1 MLVLFISEVLVLKN
15 KGIVF
20 NFTFIFIIFF
30 ILLLTSNIVFLY
42 LNTKQTALNS
52 IVNLS
57 VQHANHFAEQIDTKS
72 YERFLKNPTKNDD
85 YWRVRNQLNALREIY
100 GSMFLYTVGIDED
113 KKVRILIDGQPK
125 GSNVTSPINELSI
138 DTYKEVSPVLKGK
151 YMSVPVKHDPK
162 YGDFLSVFVPIKNEE
177 GKIIG
182 ILALDVSAG
191 TASAIAT
198 SALKND
204 FLLYLGL
211 NIVLL
216 ILSIFFLIYI
226 IKRHLSS
233 LHHVNALVQS
243 VSTGDLTISIPEKH
257 KSHEAKNEIVQLLS
271 VFSRMI
277 DSLRMIINK
286 TKSQSLTVSSSSS
299 QLAASSEQ
307 LTDTN
312 RRILS
317 MIKTMNKGHHNQ
329 LTLTNESLHSTQ
341 GVLEGMTNIVEATR
355 SVLDMSNQSA
365 QEVDNGKQS
374 IDNISKQ
381 MHLIQ
386 HAVKDSSNV
395 VETLKNKSKEI
406 NHITEM
412 ITNIANQTNLLS
424 LNAAIEAARAGEH
437 GKGFA
442 VVADEVKKL
451 ADQSAQFAKQINTII
466 ESIQLDTEQAVYK
479 MEIGREEVKKGNE
492 LVAETEHTFQ
502 LILETFE
509 NVSSSIQEVSSITET
524 LTNQTTHVTS
534 NIEDLKEIAQENQEL
549 AEAIYS
555 ISDEQQIATEEISQ
569 SAQALNEATTEL
581 NESIKQFKTN

>member
-1 MLVLFISEVLVLKN
+1 MLVLFISEVLVVKN

-30 ILLLTSNIVFLY
+30 ILLLSSNILFLY
-42 LNTKQTALNS
+42 LNTKQTALTAIKS
-52 IVNLS
+52 VS
-57 VQHANHFAEQIDTKS
+57 VQNASHFAEQIDAKA

-125 GSNVTSPINELSI
+125 GSNVASPINELTI
-138 DTYKEVSPVLKGK
+138 DHYKEVAPVLEGK
-151 YMSVPVKHDPK
+151 NMSVPIKHDPK
-162 YGDFLSVFVPIKNEE
+162 YGDFLSVFVPIKTEKGNV
-177 GKIIG
+177 IG
-182 ILALDVSAG
+182 ILALDVSAN
-191 TASAIAT
+191 TASSIIS
-198 SALKND
+198 SALKSD
-204 FLLYLGL
+204 FVLYLGL

-216 ILSIFFLIYI
+216 LLSIFFLIYI

-233 LHHVNALVQS
+233 LHHVNTLAQS
-243 VSTGDLTISIPEKH
+243 VSTGDLTISIPKKH
-257 KSHEAKNEIVQLLS
+257 KNREAKNEIIQLLS
-271 VFSRMI
+271 VFSHMLN
-277 DSLRMIINK
+277 SLRTIINQ
-286 TKSQSLTVSSSSS
+286 TKSQSLTVSTSSS

-307 LTDTN
+307 LSDNN
-312 RRILS
+312 RRMLS
-317 MIKTMNKGHHNQ
+317 MIKKMNKGHHNQ

-341 GVLEGMTNIVEATR
+341 GVLKGMTNIVEATR
-355 SVLDMSNQSA
+355 SVLDIANQSTK
-365 QEVDNGKQS
+365 EVDNGKQS

-386 HAVKDSSNV
+386 HAVKDSSQV

-479 MEIGREEVKKGNE
+479 MEIGEKEVEKGNT
-492 LVAETEHTFQ
+492 LVKETEYTFQ

-509 NVSSSIQEVSSITET
+509 NVSSSIQKVSSITNE
-524 LTNQTTHVTS
+524 LSNQTSYVTV
-534 NIEDLKEIAQENQEL
+534 NIHHLKEIAAENQTL
-549 AEAIYS
+549 AQNVYD
-555 ISDEQQIATEEISQ
+555 ISDEQQLATEEISQ
-569 SAQALNEATTEL
+569 AAQSLNEATTEL
-581 NESIKQFKTN
+581 NESIKQFKTT